1 MAPSA
6 MVLRYT
12 REQIL
17 EVIAERRP
25 VAEAID
31 LRRLA
36 EHKNAEKE
44 FLKRFRA
51 ACREAA
57 KWDYDTAKANH
68 FTPAFDRHRGRP
80 ECPRSLVASLDKH
93 VNLIRMSRQ
102 KTFIIGESGQWSAL
116 YHALTFDPDATP
128 EMC

>member
-1 MAPSA
+1 MTSA

-31 LRRLA
+31 ARRLA
-36 EHKNAEKE
+36 DHQKAEKE
-44 FLKRFRA
+44 YLKRFRE

-57 KWDYDTAKANH
+57 KWDYATAKANH
-68 FTPAFDRHRGRP
+68 FAVAFDKFRGRP
-80 ECPRSLVASLDKH
+80 ECPRSLVATLDKH
-93 VNLIRMSRQ
+93 VRLIQMSRQ
-102 KTFIIGESGQWSAL
+102 KSFIIGESGQWSVL
-116 YHALTFDPDATP
+116 YHALTFDPDAKP
-128 EMC
+128 EVC